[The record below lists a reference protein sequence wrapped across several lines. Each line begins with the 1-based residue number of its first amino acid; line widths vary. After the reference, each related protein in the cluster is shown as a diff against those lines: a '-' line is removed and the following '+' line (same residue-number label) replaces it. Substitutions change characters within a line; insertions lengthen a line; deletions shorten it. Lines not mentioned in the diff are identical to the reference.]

1 LRDDT
6 QRDGTMADAD
16 GLGLNNQGAHLTPA
30 VGRWDAPANV
40 PLVRASR
47 TWYRTGWI
55 GRLIRSRVAVPA
67 VAFLAL
73 LLILALFGSFLAPWD
88 PYESDLS
95 ARLAAPSADHLLGTD
110 SLGRDLLSR
119 IMAGAQIDLSLS
131 IAAVSLAIVVGA
143 TIGLV
148 AGFYGGLLDSVL
160 MSICDV
166 MLAFPYLLL
175 MLIVVAALGPSIVSA
190 TVAISIALIPAYA
203 RLTRGVVLTVKEQ
216 EYVLA
221 ARSVGVP
228 VPRLLVRHIL
238 INSASPIIVQSSL
251 NLGSAILSVA
261 ALSFIGLGAQPPSPE
276 WGRMLSDGRDVMRVA
291 WWITTFPGLAILM
304 TVIAFNLL
312 GDSLRDALDPRVKT

>member
-1 LRDDT
+1 
-6 QRDGTMADAD
+6 
-16 GLGLNNQGAHLTPA
+16 
-30 VGRWDAPANV
+30 
-40 PLVRASR
+40 
-47 TWYRTGWI
+47 
-55 GRLIRSRVAVPA
+55 
-67 VAFLAL
+67 
-73 LLILALFGSFLAPWD
+73 
-88 PYESDLS
+88 
-95 ARLAAPSADHLLGTD
+95 
-110 SLGRDLLSR
+110 
-119 IMAGAQIDLSLS
+119 
-131 IAAVSLAIVVGA
+131 
-143 TIGLV
+143 
-148 AGFYGGLLDSVL
+148 
-160 MSICDV
+160 
-166 MLAFPYLLL
+166 
-175 MLIVVAALGPSIVSA
+175 
-190 TVAISIALIPAYA
+190 
-203 RLTRGVVLTVKEQ
+203 LTVKEQ

>member
-1 LRDDT
+1 
-6 QRDGTMADAD
+6 
-16 GLGLNNQGAHLTPA
+16 
-30 VGRWDAPANV
+30 
-40 PLVRASR
+40 
-47 TWYRTGWI
+47 
-55 GRLIRSRVAVPA
+55 
-67 VAFLAL
+67 
-73 LLILALFGSFLAPWD
+73 
-88 PYESDLS
+88 
-95 ARLAAPSADHLLGTD
+95 
-110 SLGRDLLSR
+110 
-119 IMAGAQIDLSLS
+119 
-131 IAAVSLAIVVGA
+131 
-143 TIGLV
+143 V
-148 AGFYGGLLDSVL
+148 AGFYGGMLDSVL

-190 TVAISIALIPAYA
+190 TVAISIAHIPAYA

-238 INSASPIIVQSSL
+238 VNSASPIIVQSSL

-261 ALSFIGLGAQPPSPE
+261 SLSFIGLGAQPPSPE

-291 WWITTFPGLAILM
+291 WWITTFPGLMILF

>member
-1 LRDDT
+1 
-6 QRDGTMADAD
+6 MANAD
-16 GLGLNNQGAHLTPA
+16 GLEFNDEGAVLTEA
-30 VGRWDAPANV
+30 VGRWDAPASV
-40 PLVRASR
+40 APARASR
-47 TWYRTGWI
+47 AWYRTGWV
-55 GRLIRSRVAVPA
+55 GRLIRSRAAVPST
-67 VAFLAL
+67 AFLGL
-73 LLILALFGSFLAPWD
+73 LVILALFGSFLAPWD
-88 PYESDLS
+88 PYDSDLS
-95 ARLAAPSADHLLGTD
+95 ARLAAPSASHLLGTD

-119 IMAGAQIDLSLS
+119 IMAGTQVDLSLS
-131 IAAVSLAIVVGA
+131 IVAVSLAIVVGA
-143 TIGLV
+143 TVGLL

-190 TVAISIALIPAYA
+190 TVAISIALVPPYA

-216 EYVLA
+216 EYVMA

-291 WWITTFPGLAILM
+291 WWITTFPGLMILF

>member
-1 LRDDT
+1 
-6 QRDGTMADAD
+6 MANAD
-16 GLGLNNQGAHLTPA
+16 GLGLDNDGAALTTTA
-30 VGRWDAPANV
+30 GQWEAPANV
-40 PLVRASR
+40 APARAGR
-47 TWYRTGWI
+47 VWYRTGWV
-55 GRLIRSRVAVPA
+55 GRLIRGRMALPA
-67 VAFLAL
+67 TAFLGL
-73 LLILALFGSFLAPWD
+73 LVILALFGSYLAPWD

-95 ARLAAPSADHLLGTD
+95 ARLAAPSTAHLLGTD

-119 IMAGAQIDLSLS
+119 IMAGTQIDLSLS
-131 IAAVSLAIVVGA
+131 LLAVSLAIVVGA
-143 TIGLV
+143 TVGLL
-148 AGFYGGLLDSVL
+148 AGFYGGIVDSIL
-160 MSICDV
+160 MSVCDV

-190 TVAISIALIPAYA
+190 TVAISIALIPTYA

-216 EYVLA
+216 EYALA
-221 ARSVGVP
+221 ARSIGVP

-276 WGRMLSDGRDVMRVA
+276 WGRILSDGRDVMRVA
-291 WWITTFPGLAILM
+291 WWITTFPGLMILF

>member
-1 LRDDT
+1 
-6 QRDGTMADAD
+6 MANAD
-16 GLGLNNQGAHLTPA
+16 GLGLDNDGAALTTA
-30 VGRWDAPANV
+30 AGQWDAPANV
-40 PLVRASR
+40 APVRAGR
-47 TWYRTGWI
+47 AWYRTGWI
-55 GRLIRSRVAVPA
+55 GRLIRSRMALPA
-67 VAFLAL
+67 TAFLGL
-73 LLILALFGSFLAPWD
+73 LVILALFGSYLAPWD

-95 ARLAAPSADHLLGTD
+95 ARLAAPSATHLLGTD

-119 IMAGAQIDLSLS
+119 IMAGAQVDLGLS
-131 IAAVSLAIVVGA
+131 VLAVSLAIVAGA
-143 TIGLV
+143 TVGLLS
-148 AGFYGGLLDSVL
+148 GFYGGLVDSVL

-190 TVAISIALIPAYA
+190 TVAISIALIPTYA
-203 RLTRGVVLTVKEQ
+203 RLTRGVVFVVKEQ

-221 ARSVGVP
+221 ARSIGVP

-238 INSASPIIVQSSL
+238 VNSASPIIVQSSL

-291 WWITTFPGLAILM
+291 WWITTFPGLMILF